1 MTVSHF
7 LIYDRDPSRRAS
19 VAQALRGLGHT
30 VVLTED
36 AAGAAQA
43 LGVPGLNGVFLD
55 LSSPDLD
62 PLLLRRALAP
72 AEPASPDSL
81 EAAERRHIALALRF
95 TNGNKRRT
103 AHLLGIARSTL
114 LAKVRK
120 YGLEDPAALSGGGA
134 KL

>member
-1 MTVSHF
+1 MNASHF
-7 LIYDRDPSRRAS
+7 LVYDHQPARRDS

-30 VVLTED
+30 VVFAED
-36 AAGAAQA
+36 APGAAQA
-43 LGVPGLNGVFLD
+43 LGVPGLDGVFLD

-62 PLLLRRALAP
+62 PLALRRALAP
-72 AEPASPDSL
+72 ADPPLPDSL
-81 EAAERRHIALALRF
+81 EAAERRHIAMALRH

-120 YGLEDPAALSGGGA
+120 YGLEAPPVMSGSGA
-134 KL
+134 GS